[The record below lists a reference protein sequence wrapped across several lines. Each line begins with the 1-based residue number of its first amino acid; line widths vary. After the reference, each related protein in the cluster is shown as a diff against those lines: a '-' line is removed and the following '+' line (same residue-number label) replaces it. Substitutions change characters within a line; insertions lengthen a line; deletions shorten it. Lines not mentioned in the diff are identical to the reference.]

1 MSNMP
6 VLDSAKTKVN
16 TNLWLEKGL
25 TGNWVVPGILFLLT
39 LAIRLPFVSHILYHW
54 DSVNFAMAIKEFDL
68 SKGQPHPPGYIGY
81 VWLTRLVDAFF
92 HNAQTTLVVISV
104 ISSALAVVALFFLGK
119 AMFGRTTGLIAS
131 VFLAVSPLFWF
142 YGEIALPHTLD
153 ALLVIVAV
161 WWLYETMRGDQR
173 YLYPAVIM
181 SAVAGGVR
189 PQTLVFLAPL
199 ILFAV
204 WRVSWRKL
212 FTAAALGVLICL
224 AWFIPLMSWS
234 GGVAR
239 YLEVTGAFT
248 EQFQRD
254 TSVFLGAGWI
264 GLRRNIIKLTLYTT
278 YGWSLAVIP
287 AVVYGAYHLYQRR
300 WPRGWDNIL
309 FLGLWMAPTIIFYLL
324 VHMGQ
329 QGLTFVYLPGLL
341 LISAESLRRL
351 FRANFTSVAA
361 AAAVIALL
369 NLVIFTLMPEY
380 PLNSQVV
387 RLLTQTTIANSDNYY
402 QNRFDA
408 IKRNF
413 DPKTTVIVAANWHH
427 LQFYLPEYHVVPFDV
442 GAKWEIN
449 ENIPVAQQLVVSPQ
463 DISLAS
469 PANDNLKIV
478 IFDPSLVPFNRDAAQ
493 IRSMTL
499 PDGTVLDYL
508 NWPSNKKLEITSQN
522 FGLSVN

>member
-1 MSNMP
+1 MRNTASVTDSQNIAVKKSAVELVENNWLVTG
-6 VLDSAKTKVN
+6 VLF
-16 TNLWLEKGL
+16 
-25 TGNWVVPGILFLLT
+25 VVVIVSRYL
-39 LAIRLPFVSHILYHW
+39 FVSKILYHW

-92 HNAQTTLVVISV
+92 NNAQTTLVLISV

-131 VFLAVSPLFWF
+131 VFLAFSPLFWF

-161 WWLYETMRGDQR
+161 WWLYETMRGDLR

-199 ILFAV
+199 ILFAIK
-204 WRVSWRKL
+204 RVGWRK
-212 FTAAALGVLICL
+212 FFVAIILGALICL

-239 YLEVTGAFT
+239 YLEVTGDFS
-248 EQFQRD
+248 EQFQRN
-254 TSVFLGAGWI
+254 TSLFLGAGWV
-264 GLRRNIIKLTLYTT
+264 GLHRNIIKLTLYTT

-287 AVVYGAYHLYQRR
+287 AVVYGAYRLYQRR
-300 WPRGWDNIL
+300 WPRDWDSFL
-309 FLGLWMAPTIIFYLL
+309 FLGLWMVPAILFYLL
-324 VHMGQ
+324 AHMGQ
-329 QGLTFVYLPGLL
+329 QGLTFVYLPGLM

-351 FRANFTSVAA
+351 LPTNYSSLIAGVAA
-361 AAAVIALL
+361 ITLV

-380 PLNSQVV
+380 PLNTQTV
-387 RLLTQTTIANSDNYY
+387 RLLTQSTIANTDNYF

-408 IKRNF
+408 IRRNF

-449 ENIPVAQQLVVSPQ
+449 ENAPTAQQLVVSPQ
-463 DISLAS
+463 DISLVT

-478 IFDPSLVPFNRDAAQ
+478 IFDPDLAAFNRDAVQ
-493 IRSMTL
+493 TRLMTL
-499 PDGTVLDYL
+499 PDGTVLGYL
-508 NWPSNKKLEITSQN
+508 DWPTNKNLEVTSQN
-522 FGLSVN
+522 FGLSAN